1 MKMGNENDIEFRIE
15 KLEFEKEEIE
25 DEIKATEKIIQEMKE
40 MKDRIPIKDINIKV
54 SRYIQDLEY
63 NKLNNEIIKEQLER
77 DINKII
83 GIEND

>member
-1 MKMGNENDIEFRIE
+1 MGNENDIEFRIE